1 MAETTK
7 TATSNGFYDDV
18 SKSNESQGVFIVG
31 DYLKLTQST
40 SRETGEVSHH
50 VNLLVDLG
58 ESIST
63 IKIKTKQPE
72 KWAKITKSAL
82 VKIRVNAFTPKDSS
96 AIYYSE
102 I

>member
-7 TATSNGFYDDV
+7 TAASNGFYDDV

-31 DYLKLTQST
+31 DYLKLTQ
-40 SRETGEVSHH
+40 TGEVSHH

-72 KWAKITKSAL
+72 KWAKMTKSAL

>member
-1 MAETTK
+1 MAENTK
-7 TATSNGFYDDV
+7 ATVTSGFYDDV

-72 KWAKITKSAL
+72 KWAKMTKSAQ
-82 VKIRVNAFTPKDSS
+82 VKVRVSVFTPKDSS